1 MKTGSPENQS
11 SSDTMFPKK
20 TLTENAAA
28 TLPCLCQFFLFLASY
43 FNTKFNGR
51 NTTNLIFFSTTT
63 KRFGRGIEGS

>member
-28 TLPCLCQFFLFLASY
+28 TLPCSCKFFIFSALFQY
-43 FNTKFNGR
+43 KV
-51 NTTNLIFFSTTT
+51 
-63 KRFGRGIEGS
+63 

>member
-28 TLPCLCQFFLFLASY
+28 TLPCLCQFFIFSALFQY
-43 FNTKFNGR
+43 KV
-51 NTTNLIFFSTTT
+51 
-63 KRFGRGIEGS
+63 

>member
-28 TLPCLCQFFLFLASY
+28 TLPCLCQFFLFLARY

-51 NTTNLIFFSTTT
+51 NTTNLIFFL
-63 KRFGRGIEGS
+63 RLQRDLGEA